1 MSLFWKIF
9 GSFMIATTIT
19 LVGAVFVSFRL
30 ANQAFDQVN
39 FEGRDKII
47 EEVAGA
53 LAHGGERELKSWL
66 FNHPRPAPGTVLLVT
81 NERGDELLGRAMPRE
96 LARLLAT
103 RPYRR
108 PSPPPNLRPMQLTPH
123 IFDPRTNEEYRLL
136 FARAPVTVLGILMWP
151 GTPVAVLSI
160 AILAAAVVSLL
171 LARYVSSPIVRLQK
185 ASRAI
190 AAGDFETRVGRPF
203 DRRSDEVGTLARDF
217 DTMAERLQAL
227 VTAKETLLRDVSH
240 ELRSPLARIRMALA
254 LAERRAG
261 PAAAQDLTRIER
273 EAEKLDALVGQVMTL
288 TRLRTATAPRQ
299 ESVRLDRLVGEI
311 VDDARFEHPKARVD
325 LKTNGEVKVRGDA
338 DGLKSAVENV
348 VRNALIYGDPG
359 QPVEVELTSTP
370 DEACVR
376 VLDRGPGVPEA
387 ELARIFEPFY
397 RTDKSRDHQRGGQGI
412 GLAITARVTELHGGN
427 VSARNRAGGG
437 LEMLLKLPVAHEA
450 APAMT

>member
-1 MSLFWKIF
+1 VGLFWKIF
-9 GSFMIATTIT
+9 ISFMIAMSVT

-30 ANQAFDQVN
+30 ASQAFDQVN

-123 IFDPRTNEEYRLL
+123 IFDPRNNAEYRLL
-136 FARAPVTVLGILMWP
+136 FAQAPVTVLGILMWP
-151 GTPVAVLSI
+151 GTQLAVLSI
-160 AILAAAVVSLL
+160 TILAAVVMSLL
-171 LARYVSSPIVRLQK
+171 LARYLSSPIVRLQK

-217 DTMAERLQAL
+217 DAMAERIQAL

-254 LAERRAG
+254 LAQRRAG
-261 PAAAQDLTRIER
+261 PAAEPDLDRIER
-273 EAEKLDALVGQVMTL
+273 EAEKLDALVGQIMTL
-288 TRLRTATAPRQ
+288 TRLRTATAPRRDN
-299 ESVRLDRLVGEI
+299 VRLDTLVSEI
-311 VDDARFEHPKARVD
+311 VDDARFEHPASRVE
-325 LKTNGEVKVRGDA
+325 LRTNGKIEVHGDV
-338 DGLKSAVENV
+338 DGLKSAIENV
-348 VRNALIYGDPG
+348 VRNALTYGDPA
-359 QPVEVELTSTP
+359 QPVEVDLAATGN
-370 DEACVR
+370 EACVR

-387 ELARIFEPFY
+387 ELSRIFEPFY

-412 GLAITARVTELHGGN
+412 GLAITARVTELHGGS
-427 VSARNRAGGG
+427 VTARNRTGGG
-437 LEMLLKLPVAHEA
+437 LEMLLKLPLGDEPA
-450 APAMT
+450 AVPA